1 MLVLVNFKGSA
12 LSLAFASRI
21 NEGTVGVRMSVS
33 SVADI
38 NSLGTGY
45 FLSSRRT
52 EPGGSSVSRALLD
65 ALSEDLGSK
74 NASCSRPTGN
84 ARVQKVQFAYE

>member
-21 NEGTVGVRMSVS
+21 NEGTVGVRSVS